1 MLLAEIDGASLDIT
15 GAQIPMEPS
24 YLILNTA
31 GTPTGR
37 IQCSIGQSQCIDGP
51 SLPDIPARFN
61 MGLAILLT

>member
-31 GTPTGR
+31 GTYMYMYTNER
-37 IQCSIGQSQCIDGP
+37 ALRD
-51 SLPDIPARFN
+51 
-61 MGLAILLT
+61 